1 MIKRSITVESPDGA
15 RVSIWLDDEGGIT
28 LCGSAP
34 KELRSNED
42 RCAQQLCDTFVD
54 AVIAFFPNCELV
66 DAGEGQQP

>member
-34 KELRSNED
+34 KELRED
-42 RCAQQLCDTFVD
+42 NGLCAQQMIDAFID
-54 AVIAFFPNCELV
+54 AVTTFFPNCTLV
-66 DAGEGQQP
+66 DAKEGQQP